1 MKEIRTTVIF
11 TQSFVVEIM
20 YNTYLRP
27 IKRIPV
33 RSKETI
39 LPGATLFVFLH
50 PCFRCDRFLVRFLT
64 SVLVKGSNSRCT
76 LRTKTDFF
84 NAMFYVAYIWL
95 EKILYIHLQ
104 WHIYT
109 DNYLLNFEI
118 FLTQPSIDLTFIIL
132 NKSENWKYWNVPC
145 VVFIKKVKWQLRS
158 YFVKLLLYNT
168 LYKFDI

>member
-95 EKILYIHLQ
+95 KKYYIYIFNDTSIQTTICLILI
-104 WHIYT
+104 
-109 DNYLLNFEI
+109 F
-118 FLTQPSIDLTFIIL
+118 FLTQSSIDLTFIIL
-132 NKSENWKYWNVPC
+132 NKSENWKYWNVPY

-168 LYKFDI
+168 LYKSDI